1 MMLRA
6 SKSNTL
12 TGQRHILL
20 RQHGIVQE
28 ALRVALPEE
37 PSLRQT
43 WPLVDTWLEAC
54 AWMRDWEHVVALVD
68 LVGFV
73 GLNLKVWQRRLVERL
88 RREQQ
93 EEGARLDQQI
103 AEHLRSRI

>member
-1 MMLRA
+1 VLRW
-6 SKSNTL
+6 
-12 TGQRHILL
+12 
-20 RQHGIVQE
+20 HGIVQE
-28 ALRVALPEE
+28 ALRVALLEE

-43 WPLVDTWLEAC
+43 WPLVDSWLGAC
-54 AWMRDWEHVVALVD
+54 ARMRDWEHDVALVD

-73 GLNLKVWQRRLVERL
+73 GGNLKVWQGRLVERL

-103 AEHLRSRI
+103 AENLRSRI

>member
-6 SKSNTL
+6 SKSNPL
-12 TGQRHILL
+12 TCKRSTML
-20 RQHGIVQE
+20 RWHGIVQE
-28 ALRVALPEE
+28 ALRVALLEE

-43 WPLVDTWLEAC
+43 WPLVDSWLEAC
-54 AWMRDWEHVVALVD
+54 ARMRDWEHDVALVD
-68 LVGFV
+68 LVGIV
-73 GLNLKVWQRRLVERL
+73 GGNLKVWQGRLVERL

-103 AEHLRSRI
+103 AENLRSRI